1 MRQSLLTNST
11 TRFTEE
17 MGYIMEQMQETKQV
31 EMLMCVRQ
39 MVLSMLIKTLDGII
53 QEKVE
58 IFTMNNLLV
67 LIKEN
72 FLLQLVENK

>member
-39 MVLSMLIKTLDGII
+39 MVLSVLIKTLDGII
-53 QEKVE
+53 KEKVE
-58 IFTMNNLLV
+58 IFTMNNLLT